1 MREHPNLLV
10 AQRLWDAIAEGDVR
24 QLSQVLD
31 EKCVWRMH
39 GSGVLA
45 GAYVGV
51 DEILGFLARVG
62 ELTSDLHSDLIDVYV
77 SDSGAILR
85 YSVHAVR
92 GIQELDTEHL
102 FLVRISE
109 GRIHSAV
116 FAPIDQAAY
125 DRFFTPQ

>member
-1 MREHPNLLV
+1 MREHPSRLL

-24 QLSQVLD
+24 QLCQVLD
-31 EKCVWRMH
+31 EKCVWRMY
-39 GSGVLA
+39 GSSPLA
-45 GAYVGV
+45 GAYIGV
-51 DEILGFLARVG
+51 DEILGFMARVG

-77 SDSGAILR
+77 SEAGAILR

-102 FLVRISE
+102 FVVRIAG
-109 GRIHSAV
+109 GRITSAV
-116 FAPIDQAAY
+116 FAPFDQAAY